1 MLGTYPYMAPEQL
14 EGRETDARSD
24 LFAFGAIVYEMATGR
39 RAFQGATAASLIGA
53 ILHTDPPPVSTLQPL
68 TPPGLDRIVARCL
81 AKNPDDRW
89 QTARDLV
96 LELKWIGEHTPDQ
109 ANVQRRSSK
118 LGLLGGASPR
128 DAGNRR
134 NSDRANVLAAPAFR
148 SVSG

>member
-68 TPPGLDRIVARCL
+68 TPPGLDRIVDALSRQ
-81 AKNPDDRW
+81 NPDDRW

-96 LELKWIGEHTPDQ
+96 LELKWIAEHDAQTRS
-109 ANVQRRSSK
+109 NVQRKSSK
-118 LGLLGGASPR
+118 LGLLGGAS
-128 DAGNRR
+128 
-134 NSDRANVLAAPAFR
+134 LAMLAIAASR
-148 SVSG
+148 SR